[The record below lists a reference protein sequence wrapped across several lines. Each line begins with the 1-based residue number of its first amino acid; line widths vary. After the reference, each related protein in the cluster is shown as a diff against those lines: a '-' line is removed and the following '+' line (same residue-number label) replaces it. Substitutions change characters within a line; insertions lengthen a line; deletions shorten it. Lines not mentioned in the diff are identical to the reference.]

1 MDLDAYFARI
11 GYRGPTEPV
20 FETLDG
26 VMRAHVAAIPFENID
41 VQLRRPVSNELPVIF
56 DKLVTRRRG
65 GWCYEQN
72 GLLGWALQALG
83 FDVMRLAG
91 GVMRAAMGDV
101 VVGNHL
107 ALIVQ
112 LEERW
117 LVDAG
122 FGGSLASPIRFAEGG
137 RNEAPYDVSL
147 ARIDDGWWRFE
158 EILSGNPF
166 SFDFRDG
173 PAEQALLDRQQQFL
187 QTDEASPF
195 VLNLVAQRRVGDT
208 HITLRGRTFSLE
220 TADGID
226 KRLIE
231 DAAELVALFKDRFG
245 LDVPEIESCWPAI
258 CARHDAVFA
267 TAPAS

>member
-11 GYRGPTEPV
+11 GYRGATEPT

-26 VMRAHVAAIPFENID
+26 IMRAHVANIPFENID
-41 VQLRRPVSNELPVIF
+41 VQLGRPVSNDPPAIF
-56 DKLVTRRRG
+56 EKLVTRHRG

-72 GLLGWALQALG
+72 GLLCWALEMLG
-83 FDVMRLAG
+83 FDVMRIAG
-91 GVMRAAMGDV
+91 GVMRVSMGNV

-122 FGGSLASPIRFAEGG
+122 FGGSLASPIRFAQGG
-137 RNEAPYDVSL
+137 RSEVPYTVSL
-147 ARIDDGWWRFE
+147 ARIEDGWWRFE
-158 EILSGNPF
+158 EVLAGNPF
-166 SFDFRDG
+166 SFDFCDEH
-173 PAEQALLDRQQQFL
+173 AEQALLDRQQQCL
-187 QTDEASPF
+187 QKDEASPF
-195 VLNLVAQRRVGDT
+195 VLNLVAQRRIGDT
-208 HITLRGRTFSLE
+208 HITLRGRTFSQE

-231 DAAELVALFKDRFG
+231 DAAELVALLKDRFG
-245 LDVPEIESCWPAI
+245 LDVPEIRDCWPAI
-258 CARHDAVFA
+258 CARQEAVFA
-267 TAPAS
+267 KAQAS